1 MGRTTTADGAIL
13 TWRTLPFLV
22 GGFLGPFGTM
32 VVISI
37 YPELRNAFDA
47 STAAVTWSFSGYL
60 FAMAVCLLVSGT
72 IGERYGRRRV
82 TRITFWV
89 YALASIVAAFTPTL
103 GLFIAARIVMGAAN
117 AFITPLLIAGLSEI
131 VEERRLGRA
140 VGVYAGFQAAGSAV
154 APFASGL
161 MAEIDWRWTF
171 VLVAAVSILLSLRPA
186 PGEPRQSL
194 NAPPIRPLF
203 RPAMTRLWLG
213 AFTAAA
219 GPLGLAVLVGVRL
232 RDELDVSSSGT
243 GAILLTS
250 GLLTMATSPRWG
262 SAIDRLGGR
271 RASLLSLG
279 ATAAIGATLGIFGEV
294 TTFVVVWLLLSV
306 VVGLIPLNLQRLAAI
321 AVPENR
327 GGALSSVLA
336 FRFFGHAA
344 GPLVFI
350 PMLEW
355 SSSVALAVASGLG
368 LITLTV
374 YMAAERPEHHS
385 STG

>member
-1 MGRTTTADGAIL
+1 MTTAADERIL
-13 TWRTLPFLV
+13 TARTLPFLV

-37 YPELRNAFDA
+37 YPELRDSFDA
-47 STAAVTWSFSGYL
+47 DTSAVTWSFSGYL
-60 FAMAVCLLVSGT
+60 FAMALCLLVSGT
-72 IGERYGRRRV
+72 IGERHGRRRV
-82 TRITFWV
+82 TRITFFV
-89 YALASIVAAFTPTL
+89 YAASSLVAAITPTL
-103 GLFIAARIVMGAAN
+103 GLFIAARVVMGAAN

-131 VEERRLGRA
+131 IDERRLGRA

-161 MAEIDWRWTF
+161 MAESDWRWTF
-171 VLVAAVSILLSLRPA
+171 VLVAAVSLLLSLRPA
-186 PGEPRQSL
+186 PGEPRP
-194 NAPPIRPLF
+194 ARDKPPIRPLF
-203 RPAMTRLWLG
+203 RLPMTRLWLG

-219 GPLGLAVLVGVRL
+219 GPMGLAVLIGVRL
-232 RDELDVSSSGT
+232 RDQLDVSSSSAGLV
-243 GAILLTS
+243 LLTS
-250 GLLTMATSPRWG
+250 GLITMTTSPRWG

-271 RASLLSLG
+271 RASMIGLG
-279 ATAAIGATLGIFGEV
+279 STIAVGATLGFFDRVGP
-294 TTFVVVWLLLSV
+294 FLVVWLLLST

-344 GPLVFI
+344 GPLVFV

-355 SSSVALAVASGLG
+355 SAPVALAAASSLG
-368 LITLTV
+368 LITLAV
-374 YMAAERPEHHS
+374 YIAAERPDQS
-385 STG
+385 PTG

>member
-1 MGRTTTADGAIL
+1 MSRQTDERVL
-13 TWRTLPFLV
+13 TWETLPFLV

-37 YPELRNAFDA
+37 YPELRDSFDA
-47 STAAVTWSFSGYL
+47 STTAVTWSFSGYL

-72 IGERYGRRRV
+72 IGERYGRKRV
-82 TRITFWV
+82 TRITFFV
-89 YALASIVAAFTPTL
+89 YATASIVAAITPTL
-103 GLFIAARIVMGAAN
+103 GLFIASRVVMGAAN

-131 VEERRLGRA
+131 IEERRLGRA
-140 VGVYAGFQAAGSAV
+140 VGVYAGFQAAGAAA

-161 MAEIDWRWTF
+161 MAEVDWRWTF

-186 PGEPRQSL
+186 PGEPRPSVD
-194 NAPPIRPLF
+194 APPIRPLF
-203 RPAMTRLWLG
+203 RLPMTRLWLG

-219 GPLGLAVLVGVRL
+219 GPIGLAVLVGVRL
-232 RDELDVSSSGT
+232 RDQLEVSSSAAGT
-243 GAILLTS
+243 ILLTS
-250 GLLTMATSPRWG
+250 GLITMATSPRWG
-262 SAIDRLGGR
+262 TAIDHLGGR
-271 RASLLSLG
+271 RASILSLG
-279 ATAAIGATLGIFGEV
+279 ATASIGATLGFFGEV
-294 TTFVVVWLLLSV
+294 TAFVVVWLLLSA

-355 SSSVALAVASGLG
+355 SAPTALATASALG
-368 LITLTV
+368 LITLAV
-374 YMAAERPEHHS
+374 YVAAERPAGQS
-385 STG
+385 PTG

>member
-1 MGRTTTADGAIL
+1 MTTSAEDRIL
-13 TWRTLPFLV
+13 TTRTLPYLV

-37 YPELRNAFDA
+37 YPELRNSFDA
-47 STAAVTWSFSGYL
+47 STNAVTWSFSGYL
-60 FAMAVCLLVSGT
+60 FAMAGLLLVSGT

-82 TRITFWV
+82 TRVTFIV
-89 YALASIVAAFTPTL
+89 YAIASLVAAITPTL
-103 GLFIAARIVMGAAN
+103 GLFIAARVVMGAAN

-131 VEERRLGRA
+131 IDENRLGRA

-171 VLVAAVSILLSLRPA
+171 VIVAVVSVVLSLRPA
-186 PGEPRQSL
+186 PGEPRPSVD
-194 NAPPIRPLF
+194 APPIRPLF
-203 RPAMTRLWLG
+203 HLPMTRLWLG

-219 GPLGLAVLVGVRL
+219 GPMGLAVLVGVRL
-232 RDELDVSSSGT
+232 RDELDVSSSTAGT
-243 GAILLTS
+243 ILLAS
-250 GLLTMATSPRWG
+250 GLVTMATSPRWG

-271 RASLLSLG
+271 RASVLALG
-279 ATAAIGATLGIFGEV
+279 ATISVGATLGLFDRV
-294 TTFVVVWLLLSV
+294 PTFVVVWLLLST
-306 VVGLIPLNLQRLAAI
+306 VVGLIPLNLQRLAAL

-344 GPLVFI
+344 GPLVFV

-355 SSSVALAVASGLG
+355 SAPTALAAASTLG
-368 LITLTV
+368 LVTLTV
-374 YMAAERPEHHS
+374 YVLAEPTPR
-385 STG
+385 T

>member
-1 MGRTTTADGAIL
+1 MTTAADDRIL
-13 TWRTLPFLV
+13 TAKTLPFLV

-37 YPELRNAFDA
+37 YPELRDSFDA
-47 STAAVTWSFSGYL
+47 STNAVTWSFSGYL
-60 FAMAVCLLVSGT
+60 FAMAVWLLVSGT
-72 IGERYGRRRV
+72 IGERYGRKRV
-82 TRITFWV
+82 TRTTFFV
-89 YALASIVAAFTPTL
+89 YAAASLVAAITPTL
-103 GLFIAARIVMGAAN
+103 GLFIAARVVMGAAN

-131 VEERRLGRA
+131 IDERRLGRA

-171 VLVAAVSILLSLRPA
+171 VLVAAVSLLLSLRPA
-186 PGEPRQSL
+186 PGEPRPSVD
-194 NAPPIRPLF
+194 APPIRPLF
-203 RPAMTRLWLG
+203 KLPMTRLWLG

-219 GPLGLAVLVGVRL
+219 GPMGLAVLVGVRL
-232 RDELDVSSSGT
+232 RDQLDVSSSAAGLV
-243 GAILLTS
+243 LLTS
-250 GLLTMATSPRWG
+250 GLITMATSPRWG
-262 SAIDRLGGR
+262 SAIDRLGGG
-271 RASLLSLG
+271 RASMIGLG
-279 ATAAIGATLGIFGEV
+279 STIAIGATLGFFDRLG
-294 TTFVVVWLLLSV
+294 TFLVVWLLLSC

-344 GPLVFI
+344 GPLVFV

-355 SSSVALAVASGLG
+355 SAPTALAAASSLG
-368 LITLTV
+368 LITLAV
-374 YMAAERPEHHS
+374 YVAAERPPAQS
-385 STG
+385 SAG

>member
-1 MGRTTTADGAIL
+1 MRDGASEAIL
-13 TWRTLPFLV
+13 TLKTLPFLV

-37 YPELRNAFDA
+37 YPELRDAFDA
-47 STAAVTWSFSGYL
+47 SNAAVTWSFSGYL

-72 IGERYGRRRV
+72 IGERYGRKRV
-82 TRITFWV
+82 TRITFVV
-89 YALASIVAAFTPTL
+89 YAAASIIAAVTPTL
-103 GLFIAARIVMGAAN
+103 GLFIAARVVMGAAN

-131 VEERRLGRA
+131 IEEHRLGRA
-140 VGVYAGFQAAGSAV
+140 VGVYAGFQAAGAAV

-161 MAEIDWRWTF
+161 MAEFDWRWTF

-186 PGEPRQSL
+186 PGEPRHSL
-194 NAPPIRPLF
+194 NAPPIHPLF
-203 RPAMTRLWLG
+203 RLPMTRLWLG

-219 GPLGLAVLVGVRL
+219 GPMGLAVLVGVRL
-232 RDELDVSSSGT
+232 RDQLDVSSSGT
-243 GAILLTS
+243 GTILLAS
-250 GLLTMATSPRWG
+250 GLLTMATSPLWG
-262 SAIDRLGGR
+262 TAIDRLGGR
-271 RASLLSLG
+271 RASALSLG
-279 ATAAIGATLGIFGEV
+279 ATATIGSTLGFFGDV
-294 TTFVVVWLLLSV
+294 GAFIVVWLLLST

-350 PMLEW
+350 PLLEW
-355 SSSVALAVASGLG
+355 SSSTALAVASGLG
-368 LITLTV
+368 LITLAV
-374 YMAAERPEHHS
+374 YVAAEHPQGQS

>member
-1 MGRTTTADGAIL
+1 MTTSAEDRIL
-13 TWRTLPFLV
+13 TTRTLPYLV

-37 YPELRNAFDA
+37 YPELRNSFDA
-47 STAAVTWSFSGYL
+47 STNAVTWSFSGYL
-60 FAMAVCLLVSGT
+60 FAMAGLLLVSGT

-82 TRITFWV
+82 TRVTFIV
-89 YALASIVAAFTPTL
+89 YAIASLVAAITPTL
-103 GLFIAARIVMGAAN
+103 GLFIAARVVMGAAN

-131 VEERRLGRA
+131 IDENRLGRA

-171 VLVAAVSILLSLRPA
+171 VIVAVVSVVLSLRPA
-186 PGEPRQSL
+186 PGEPRPSAD
-194 NAPPIRPLF
+194 APPIRPLF
-203 RPAMTRLWLG
+203 HLPMTRLWLG

-219 GPLGLAVLVGVRL
+219 GPMGLAVLVGVRL
-232 RDELDVSSSGT
+232 RDELDVSSSTAGT
-243 GAILLTS
+243 ILLAS
-250 GLLTMATSPRWG
+250 GLVTMATSPRWG

-271 RASLLSLG
+271 RASVLALG
-279 ATAAIGATLGIFGEV
+279 ATISVGATLGLFDRV
-294 TTFVVVWLLLSV
+294 PTFVVVWLLLST
-306 VVGLIPLNLQRLAAI
+306 VVGLIPLNLQRLAAL

-344 GPLVFI
+344 GPLVFV

-355 SSSVALAVASGLG
+355 SAPTALAAASTLG
-368 LITLTV
+368 LVTLTV
-374 YMAAERPEHHS
+374 YVLAEPTPR
-385 STG
+385 T